1 MKHPHL
7 TPHPPPP
14 PMPAPDYDTAAGS
27 IYSVKGGGGGG
38 RGIYDVSLYPP
49 PGPPNQVD
57 MKSDPTVVWNSG
69 NAAPIL
75 YGSAPPPPPPMSG
88 SNPGPPPPPPL
99 ADPLGGV
106 PVPGG
111 GPR

>member
-1 MKHPHL
+1 MYAYMVLLLDYNFQGIYGMKPPHM

-49 PGPPNQVD
+49 PGPPNQV
-57 MKSDPTVVWNSG
+57 TTCT
-69 NAAPIL
+69 L
-75 YGSAPPPPPPMSG
+75 H
-88 SNPGPPPPPPL
+88 
-99 ADPLGGV
+99 
-106 PVPGG
+106 
-111 GPR
+111 